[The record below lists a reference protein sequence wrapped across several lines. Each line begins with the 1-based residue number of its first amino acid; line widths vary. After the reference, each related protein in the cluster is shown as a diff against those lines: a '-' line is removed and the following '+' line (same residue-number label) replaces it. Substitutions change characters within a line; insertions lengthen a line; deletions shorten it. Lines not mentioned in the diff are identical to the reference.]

1 MCDCDSVGRAFRDV
15 SNGRGKQLYLSAEQ
29 SSCDCFLLCLE
40 NGWMKLSVVIYTP
53 VIPAFRLLKQ
63 EDLKIK
69 AGLRYTVEQTL
80 SWGGRWKVGAGE
92 MPQWIKFLGQSM

>member
-1 MCDCDSVGRAFRDV
+1 MDEGSNCISV
-15 SNGRGKQLYLSAEQ
+15 LSHLAVEGMVV

-53 VIPAFRLLKQ
+53 VIPAFRLLRQ

-80 SWGGRWKVGAGE
+80 SGGGR
-92 MPQWIKFLGQSM
+92 